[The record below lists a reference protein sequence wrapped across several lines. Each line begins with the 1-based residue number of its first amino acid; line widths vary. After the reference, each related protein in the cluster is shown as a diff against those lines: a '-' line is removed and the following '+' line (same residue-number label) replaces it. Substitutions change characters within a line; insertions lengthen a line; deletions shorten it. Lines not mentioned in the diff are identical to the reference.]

1 MNALVEN
8 TNYRIMP
15 AAKTNKQMENR
26 IIRIENGIVSV
37 PQSGEILMAAF
48 EIAALYEVNV
58 QTINANIKAILKSG
72 VVKADISGS
81 ATVAGNIIMPD
92 VYGLEMIIALAFRI
106 RSYNA
111 EVLRKWIIKKISK
124 SEFPEMLKISVQN
137 PVLN

>member
-1 MNALVEN
+1 
-8 TNYRIMP
+8 
-15 AAKTNKQMENR
+15 MENR

-37 PQSGEILMAAF
+37 PQSGEILMAA
-48 EIAALYEVNV
+48 LYEVYV